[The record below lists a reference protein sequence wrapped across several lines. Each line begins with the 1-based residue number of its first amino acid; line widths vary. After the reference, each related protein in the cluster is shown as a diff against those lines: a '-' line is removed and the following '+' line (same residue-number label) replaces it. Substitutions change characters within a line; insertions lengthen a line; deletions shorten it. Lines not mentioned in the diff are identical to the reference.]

1 MMPVVVSIL
10 ALAGS
15 WWLARKVE
23 DWIER
28 RWPS

>member
-1 MMPVVVSIL
+1 MMEAGVLIL

-15 WWLARKVE
+15 WWLARRIE

>member
-1 MMPVVVSIL
+1 MIEATVAIL

-15 WWLARKVE
+15 WWLARRIE

>member
-1 MMPVVVSIL
+1 MSAVLVTL
-10 ALAGS
+10 AAFGGS
-15 WWLARKVE
+15 WWLARRIE

>member
-1 MMPVVVSIL
+1 MMAVTVAIL
-10 ALAGS
+10 SLAGS
-15 WWLARKVE
+15 WWLARRIE